1 MLQIALEADVDP
13 AALRVLDD
21 AIDHYNM
28 TVTGHHRYTPVNA
41 LLRDEQGVVKGGA
54 CGGIWGEWLYLK
66 YLWVSEELRGQGYG
80 SQLLVL
86 AEAEATAAQC
96 RGIYLETYDFQAYTF
111 YMLYGFET
119 RGQIEDFPPGHTY
132 YYMVKRLL

>member
-66 YLWVSEELRGQGYG
+66 YLWVSEDCAGRAMAANCWFWRKLR
-80 SQLLVL
+80 
-86 AEAEATAAQC
+86 
-96 RGIYLETYDFQAYTF
+96 
-111 YMLYGFET
+111 
-119 RGQIEDFPPGHTY
+119 
-132 YYMVKRLL
+132 RLRRSAGVFT